1 MAATTTNTLTN
12 TISTY
17 YDRVMLEVLD
27 PTLRFYQFG
36 IKKPLPVNQGKTVV
50 WNLPYKLALGG
61 LLTEATTSPASGTA
75 GNALST
81 YKVSAIVKQWGGWT
95 AISDFVDLTSITD
108 VMKMAAER
116 LGQQAAAT
124 IDRVIVNECF
134 VAHVATTGGSPHH
147 IVKTSVQNE
156 EYWSSVSGLSSVA
169 AGIPPTGPVA
179 GVSST
184 NVMAVS
190 DIRSCAYKLRKLG
203 VPPYDGGD
211 YVAIMPTEVC
221 EDIAGDSTFTAF
233 HQYVDKGIEA
243 LYAGEIGRI
252 YGVRIVETNN
262 GIIARG
268 SNSGGTA
275 SSVAY
280 GTVIMGKGFY
290 GVTELDG
297 GIKTYTTNGADK
309 SDVMNQ
315 VQTYSWKANFISKL
329 LNVSAG
335 LVFWCGSGDTDTIGE
350 ESAGGASRFAAPP
363 SY

>member
-1 MAATTTNTLTN
+1 MANTTTTTLTN
-12 TISTY
+12 TVPAF
-17 YDRVMLEVLD
+17 YDRVMLETLD
-27 PTLRFYQFG
+27 PVLKFYQFG
-36 IKKPLPVNQGKTVV
+36 VKKPLPTGEGKTVV
-50 WNLPYKLALGG
+50 WNLPYTLALGSY
-61 LLTEATTSPASGTA
+61 LTEGLTNPASGGA
-75 GNALST
+75 NALST
-81 YKVSAIVKQWGGWT
+81 YKVSAIVRQLGGYT
-95 AISDFVDLTSITD
+95 TISDLVDLTSITD
-108 VMKMAAER
+108 VMKMATER
-116 LGQQAAAT
+116 IADQAGRSIERA
-124 IDRVIVNECF
+124 IVNECF

-190 DIRSCAYKLRKLG
+190 DIRQSVFKLRKLNVKPFEG
-203 VPPYDGGD
+203 ND
-211 YVAIMPTEVC
+211 YVAIMPTEVA
-221 EDIAGDSTFTAF
+221 EDIAGDSTFINF
-233 HQYVDKGIEA
+233 HQYVDKGIDA
-243 LYAGEIGRI
+243 LYNGEIGKI
-252 YGVRIVETNN
+252 YGCRIVETTN
-262 GIIARG
+262 GIVARG

-297 GIKTYTTNGADK
+297 GIKRVVSQGADK
-309 SDVMNQ
+309 ADALNQ
-315 VQTYSWKANFISKL
+315 VTTVGWKANFIAKL

-350 ESAGGASRFAAPP
+350 ESAGGASRFAAPG
-363 SY
+363 SYL